1 MCISGLGVPTHKGVS
16 GEESTVDDERL
27 NREYDLL
34 RSFGD
39 SWGSL
44 LGM

>member
-1 MCISGLGVPTHKGVS
+1 MCTNGLAIPTHEEVS
-16 GEESTVDDERL
+16 CEESTRDDERL
-27 NREYDLL
+27 TREYDLL

-39 SWGSL
+39 SWGRL